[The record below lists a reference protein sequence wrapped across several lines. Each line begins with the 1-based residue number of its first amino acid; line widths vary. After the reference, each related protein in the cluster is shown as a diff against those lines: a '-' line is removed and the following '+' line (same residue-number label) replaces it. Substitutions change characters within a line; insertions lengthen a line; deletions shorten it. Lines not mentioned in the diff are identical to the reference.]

1 MPHVATLQPW
11 EGHHPRDRLK
21 RNTGHDSTPRRNP
34 QDPAAAVDTRHMN
47 NAHALE
53 TVPTLTLLKWSR
65 HGDLATRKEARR
77 ELHRRYT
84 A

>member
-1 MPHVATLQPW
+1 
-11 EGHHPRDRLK
+11 
-21 RNTGHDSTPRRNP
+21 
-34 QDPAAAVDTRHMN
+34 MN